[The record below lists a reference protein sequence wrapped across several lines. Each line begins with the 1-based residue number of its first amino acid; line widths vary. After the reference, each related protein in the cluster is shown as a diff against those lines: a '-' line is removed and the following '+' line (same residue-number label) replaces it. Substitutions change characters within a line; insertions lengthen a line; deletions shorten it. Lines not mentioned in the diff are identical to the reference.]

1 MSNKKLLKK
10 APTLTNTTPSPCAN
24 AALEYGKRGWRV
36 FPVYAV
42 RDGRCGCGT
51 DCKSPGKH
59 PHVKAWPTRASTD
72 SALITKW
79 WQKWPDANVGIATGR
94 SSRLIVI
101 DVDGGEGQKSL
112 IELESTDGTMPVTL
126 TAKTARG
133 KHLFFLHEDETEIRN
148 SAGSRLGS
156 GIDVRADKG
165 YVVAPPSTH
174 ATGATYTWVDAD
186 CDLAAAPVWL
196 LDLLTTED
204 LGEISPIQ
212 LETDDG
218 PTISEGERNVTLT
231 KIAGKLRAQ
240 GRSQNEI
247 KAELLVINRKNC
259 EPPLADE
266 EVETIAAS
274 IGRYPAGNKKEMG
287 TLGATSNSPLYWF
300 PFNVN
305 DFFSDPWIRVMD
317 ARQRGWLISLQATAF
332 KQRGY
337 LHNDPAMVWRWAG
350 ASSQEEF
357 ASDSK
362 IVLNQFEVVEVKGR
376 EMLKH
381 SQLADR
387 YVIACGLI
395 DKKRGAG
402 KASAVARAEE
412 GSL

>member
-1 MSNKKLLKK
+1 MTNKKSATK
-10 APTLTNTTPSPCAN
+10 ATNAPLSPCAI
-24 AALEYGKRGWRV
+24 AALGYGKRGWRV

-42 RDGRCGCGT
+42 NNGCCGCGK

-59 PHVKAWPTRASTD
+59 PHLKAWPIKASTD
-72 SALITKW
+72 SAQINKW
-79 WQKWPDANVGIATGR
+79 WRKWPDANVGIATGR

-101 DVDGGEGQKSL
+101 DVDGEEGQKSL
-112 IELESTDGTMPVTL
+112 IDLESTDGTMPVTL

-133 KHLFFLHEDETEIRN
+133 KHLFFLHEDETEIRD

-174 ATGATYTWVDAD
+174 ATGAAYTWVDAD
-186 CDLAAAPVWL
+186 CDLVAAPTWL

-204 LGEISPIQ
+204 LGETSPIE

-240 GRSQNEI
+240 GQSQDEI
-247 KAELLVINRKNC
+247 KAGLLVINRKNC

-274 IGRYPAGNKKEMG
+274 IGRYPAGDKKEMG

-300 PFNVN
+300 PFKVN
-305 DFFSDPWIRVMD
+305 DWFSDPWIRVMD

-332 KQRGY
+332 KERGY
-337 LHNDPAMVWRWAG
+337 LPNDPAMVWRWAG
-350 ASSQEEF
+350 ASSKEEF
-357 ASDSK
+357 ANDSQ
-362 IVLNQFEVVEVKGR
+362 IVLNQFETVNIKGR
-376 EMLKH
+376 EMLRH
-381 SQLADR
+381 PELADH
-387 YVIACGLI
+387 YVTVCGLI

-402 KASAVARAEE
+402 KASAVARAEK
-412 GSL
+412 GGL